1 MMSLFDDKHADII
14 DAFNTTNR
22 YLDDTFNINN
32 IFLDNAVSQIY
43 PSELQLNEANVSDTD
58 TPILDL
64 HFFISSDIIS
74 TKIYYEK

>member
-1 MMSLFDDKHADII
+1 MLISLTLLTLHPDQ
-14 DAFNTTNR
+14 
-22 YLDDTFNINN
+22 DDTFNINN
-32 IFLDNAVSQIY
+32 IFLDNAVNQIY

-74 TKIYYEK
+74 TKIYYKNSK